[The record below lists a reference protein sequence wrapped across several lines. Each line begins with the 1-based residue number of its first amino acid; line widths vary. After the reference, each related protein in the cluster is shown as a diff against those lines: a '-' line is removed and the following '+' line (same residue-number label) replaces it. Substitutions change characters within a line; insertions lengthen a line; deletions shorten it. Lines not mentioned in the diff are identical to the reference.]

1 MSEGPGT
8 ERAGSPPPEPPS
20 APAPAG
26 VPTAPPVA
34 VLAQAAAP
42 PPVRPGRP
50 LTIGQVCKLLVGEF
64 PDISISKIRYLEEQK
79 LLQPRRT
86 SGGYRLFSTDDVDR
100 LRTILRLQ
108 RDEFLPLRVIRQE
121 LAAGRGQ
128 DAPRVAGPGEPDE
141 PAGDHAAHR
150 PGPIALRGGGTALLT
165 LEQLCDDTRASAA
178 LVKELRDFGIVQ
190 GTTRDGAIVFDDD
203 EREIVRAAVELAHYG
218 VGGRHLRVLRSS
230 ADREGALL
238 EQLLGPSLRSRS
250 AERRSEAVEAL
261 ETLAAT
267 TMRLKHLL
275 LVRDLRRLVP

>member
-1 MSEGPGT
+1 VSGEPTAQG
-8 ERAGSPPPEPPS
+8 GSPEAVAEQPAVRS
-20 APAPAG
+20 AG
-26 VPTAPPVA
+26 
-34 VLAQAAAP
+34 
-42 PPVRPGRP
+42 RSGRP
-50 LTIGQVCKLLVGEF
+50 LTIGQVSKLLVGEF

-86 SGGYRLFSTDDVDR
+86 TGGYRLFSSEDVDR

-128 DAPRVAGPGEPDE
+128 DAPRVVHGE
-141 PAGDHAAHR
+141 PAGDAAAESSGLRAVALR
-150 PGPIALRGGGTALLT
+150 PGGSGAPIHTV
-165 LEQLCDDTRASAA
+165 EQLCEDTRATPE
-178 LVKELRDFGIVQ
+178 LVKELRDYGVIE
-190 GTTRDGAIVFDDD
+190 GTAVSGAIVFDDD
-203 EREIVRAAVELAHYG
+203 EREIVRAAVELSRYG

-250 AERRSEAVEAL
+250 TERRSEAVTAL
-261 ETLAAT
+261 ETLAST

-275 LVRDLRRLVP
+275 LVRDLRRLIP

>member
-1 MSEGPGT
+1 MIDETGPDP
-8 ERAGSPPPEPPS
+8 AVLD
-20 APAPAG
+20 APAPDA
-26 VPTAPPVA
+26 PRAAERPAPPA
-34 VLAQAAAP
+34 RA
-42 PPVRPGRP
+42 GRP

-86 SGGYRLFSTDDVDR
+86 SGGYRLFSTEDMER

-128 DAPRVAGPGEPDE
+128 EPPRVAGPGGVPDGPDDEPDA
-141 PAGDHAAHR
+141 PHAHPR
-150 PGPIALRGGGTALLT
+150 TGPIKLRGGGTAFHT
-165 LEQLCDDTRASAA
+165 LEQLCDDTRASPA
-178 LVKELRDFGIVQ
+178 LVKELRDFGVVQ
-190 GTTRDGAIVFDDD
+190 GTARDGAIVFDDD

-250 AERRSEAVEAL
+250 AERRSEAVDAL

>member
-1 MSEGPGT
+1 MAT
-8 ERAGSPPPEPPS
+8 EPRPPE
-20 APAPAG
+20 A
-26 VPTAPPVA
+26 
-34 VLAQAAAP
+34 AAAP
-42 PPVRPGRP
+42 DREGDGGATRPAGRSGRP
-50 LTIGQVCKLLVGEF
+50 LTIGQVCKLLSGEF

-86 SGGYRLFSTDDVDR
+86 TGGYRLFSSEDVER

-128 DAPRVAGPGEPDE
+128 ETPRVAPGAE
-141 PAGDHAAHR
+141 PAGEPTAGESS
-150 PGPIALRGGGTALLT
+150 GPRAIALRPGASGAPIHTV
-165 LEQLCDDTRASAA
+165 EQLCEDTRATPE
-178 LVKELRDFGIVQ
+178 LVKELRDYGVIEGSAVA
-190 GTTRDGAIVFDDD
+190 GAIVFDDD
-203 EREIVRAAVELAHYG
+203 EREIVRAAVELSRYG

-250 AERRSEAVEAL
+250 TERRTEAVTAL
-261 ETLAAT
+261 ETLAST

-275 LVRDLRRLVP
+275 LVRDLRRLIP

>member
-1 MSEGPGT
+1 VIDGTGPEHSPVDAAVSGPVGGVA
-8 ERAGSPPPEPPS
+8 ERPV
-20 APAPAG
+20 PA
-26 VPTAPPVA
+26 
-34 VLAQAAAP
+34 
-42 PPVRPGRP
+42 RSGRP

-86 SGGYRLFSTDDVDR
+86 SGGYRLFNTEDVDR

-128 DAPRVAGPGEPDE
+128 DPPRVAGSGGEIEDE
-141 PAGDHAAHR
+141 EGEAPSHHR
-150 PGPIALRGGGTALLT
+150 TGPIKLRGGGTAFHT
-165 LEQLCDDTRASAA
+165 LEELCDDTRATPA
-178 LVKELRDFGIVQ
+178 LVKELRDFGVLQ

-203 EREIVRAAVELAHYG
+203 EREIVRAAVELSHYG

-238 EQLLGPSLRSRS
+238 EQLLGPALRSRS
-250 AERRSEAVEAL
+250 AERRTEAVEAL

>member
-1 MSEGPGT
+1 MVSGEPTAQGAPPGAAD
-8 ERAGSPPPEPPS
+8 EQ
-20 APAPAG
+20 PAPRTAG
-26 VPTAPPVA
+26 
-34 VLAQAAAP
+34 
-42 PPVRPGRP
+42 RSGRP
-50 LTIGQVCKLLVGEF
+50 LTIGQVSKLLVGEF

-86 SGGYRLFSTDDVDR
+86 TGGYRLFSSEDVDR

-128 DAPRVAGPGEPDE
+128 DAPRVVHGD
-141 PAGDHAAHR
+141 PAGGESASESHGLRAVALR
-150 PGPIALRGGGTALLT
+150 PGGSSAPIHTV
-165 LEQLCDDTRASAA
+165 EQICEDTRATPE
-178 LVKELRDFGIVQ
+178 LVKELRDYGVIE
-190 GTTRDGAIVFDDD
+190 GTAVSGAIVFDDD
-203 EREIVRAAVELAHYG
+203 EREIVRAAVELSRYG

-250 AERRSEAVEAL
+250 TERRTEAVTAL
-261 ETLAAT
+261 ETLAST

-275 LVRDLRRLVP
+275 LVRDLRRLIP

>member
-1 MSEGPGT
+1 VSDGPGT
-8 ERAGSPPPEPPS
+8 DRAESPS
-20 APAPAG
+20 AAHAAVTPAP
-26 VPTAPPVA
+26 
-34 VLAQAAAP
+34 
-42 PPVRPGRP
+42 VRSGRP

-128 DAPRVAGPGEPDE
+128 DAPRVSGPGEPDE
-141 PAGDHAAHR
+141 PDHEQLGR
-150 PGPIALRGGGTALLT
+150 PGPIALRGGGTALHT
-165 LEQLCDDTRASAA
+165 LEQLCDETRASPA
-178 LVKELRDFGIVQ
+178 LVKELRDFGVVQ
-190 GTTRDGAIVFDDD
+190 GTTRDGIIVFDDD
-203 EREIVRAAVELAHYG
+203 EREIVRAAVELSHYG

-250 AERRSEAVEAL
+250 AERRTEAVDAL

>member
-1 MSEGPGT
+1 MSGEPMAHGV
-8 ERAGSPPPEPPS
+8 SPEAADEPPATRS
-20 APAPAG
+20 PG
-26 VPTAPPVA
+26 
-34 VLAQAAAP
+34 
-42 PPVRPGRP
+42 RSGRP
-50 LTIGQVCKLLVGEF
+50 LTIGQVSKLLVGEF

-86 SGGYRLFSTDDVDR
+86 TGGYRLFSSEDVER

-128 DAPRVAGPGEPDE
+128 DAPRVVH
-141 PAGDHAAHR
+141 GDASGDAPSESQGLRAVALR
-150 PGPIALRGGGTALLT
+150 PGGSGAPIHTV
-165 LEQLCDDTRASAA
+165 EQLCEDTRATPE
-178 LVKELRDFGIVQ
+178 LVKELRDYGVIE
-190 GTTRDGAIVFDDD
+190 GTAVSGAIVFDDD
-203 EREIVRAAVELAHYG
+203 EREIVRAAVELSRYG

-250 AERRSEAVEAL
+250 SERRTEAVTAL
-261 ETLAAT
+261 ETLAST

-275 LVRDLRRLVP
+275 LVRDLRRLIP

>member
-1 MSEGPGT
+1 MAEEQLT
-8 ERAGSPPPEPPS
+8 EVPAAGR
-20 APAPAG
+20 PAAG
-26 VPTAPPVA
+26 
-34 VLAQAAAP
+34 
-42 PPVRPGRP
+42 RSGRP

-64 PDISISKIRYLEEQK
+64 PDISISKIRYLEDQK
-79 LLQPRRT
+79 LLHPRRT
-86 SGGYRLFSTDDVDR
+86 SGGYRLFGSDDVDR

-128 DAPRVAGPGEPDE
+128 EPRVVGPDDDE
-141 PAGDHAAHR
+141 DSPATSAATSHR
-150 PGPIALRGGGTALLT
+150 PRIKASGGTLRT
-165 LEQLCDDTRASAA
+165 VEELCDDTRATPQ

-190 GTTRDGAIVFDDD
+190 GREHEGAIVFDDD
-203 EREIVRAAVELAHYG
+203 EREIVRAAVELARYG

-238 EQLLGPSLRSRS
+238 EQLLGPALRSRNS
-250 AERRSEAVEAL
+250 ERRAEAVDAL

-275 LVRDLRRLVP
+275 LIRDLRRLVA

>member
-1 MSEGPGT
+1 MPVDPVDPTPRG
-8 ERAGSPPPEPPS
+8 

-26 VPTAPPVA
+26 EGTPAR
-34 VLAQAAAP
+34 AAG
-42 PPVRPGRP
+42 RSGRP
-50 LTIGQVCKLLVGEF
+50 LTIGQVNKLLAGEF

-86 SGGYRLFSTDDVDR
+86 TGGYRLFSSEDVDR

-128 DAPRVAGPGEPDE
+128 DAPRVVHGTDTSGTEVASTESPGPR
-141 PAGDHAAHR
+141 AVALR
-150 PGPIALRGGGTALLT
+150 PGGSGSPIHTV
-165 LEQLCDDTRASAA
+165 EQLCEDTRATPD
-178 LVKELRDFGIVQ
+178 LVKELRDYGVIEGSAVS
-190 GTTRDGAIVFDDD
+190 GAIVFDDD
-203 EREIVRAAVELAHYG
+203 EREIVRAAVELSRYG

-250 AERRSEAVEAL
+250 TERRTEAVTAL
-261 ETLAAT
+261 ETLAST

-275 LVRDLRRLVP
+275 LVRDLRRLIP